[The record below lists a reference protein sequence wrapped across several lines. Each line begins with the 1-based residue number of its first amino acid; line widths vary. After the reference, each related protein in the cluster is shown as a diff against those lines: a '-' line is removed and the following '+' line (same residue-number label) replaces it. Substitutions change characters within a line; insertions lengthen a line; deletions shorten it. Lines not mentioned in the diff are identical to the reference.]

1 MPGTACIRAM
11 LVRLR
16 VSVTGRSSWAGI
28 APRPRT
34 GRSLNWVP
42 ERPPVPSVPG
52 RIRFRS
58 KIRAL
63 YRSIAAAMLAG
74 RQRAAYLSGGRRGRA
89 PVLKSPARAAWL
101 SMFYLANAITYSQFR
116 TTSQTTEFAPG
127 KRPVSTRCHAAD
139 MDNPGLGLP
148 RTTSPQAL
156 TRGLAS
162 SLVNDRMARG
172 TPACISC
179 SKTISACAQENGA
192 VDRPRDAG
200 PLSPARNL

>member
-1 MPGTACIRAM
+1 MSQFSIGRADCPSSGQ
-11 LVRLR
+11 R
-16 VSVTGRSSWAGI
+16 VAAIDCLGLEEQEPCRAQRASGRCWCDCGLAL
-28 APRPRT
+28 PD
-34 GRSLNWVP
+34 GRA
-42 ERPPVPSVPG
+42 R
-52 RIRFRS
+52 R